1 MPEEAPAAALSE
13 RLVQVT
19 LDLLAADGL
28 PALTLRRIAREAG
41 VSHGAPLR
49 HFRSFADLKSEVAA
63 HGFRL
68 LSEAI
73 DKSVASL
80 SPQADAAERLA
91 RAGRAY
97 VDCAVGSP
105 ELFALMFRS
114 GELDPENAAYARD
127 SRAAFD
133 QLLRH
138 VREVQETGWLPDR
151 DTGVLA
157 GSIWAAVHGLATLW
171 SEGAYGGAI
180 PHASLEDAID
190 ALGITLPAPH
200 SQGGKT

>member
-1 MPEEAPAAALSE
+1 MPEQAPAAALSE

-28 PALTLRRIAREAG
+28 PALTLRRIARETG

-49 HFRSFADLKSEVAA
+49 HFRSFTDLKSEVAA

-91 RAGRAY
+91 QAGRAY
-97 VDCAVGSP
+97 VDSAVTSP
-105 ELFALMFRS
+105 HLFALMFRS

-138 VREVQETGWLPDR
+138 VRAVQETGWLPDR
-151 DTGVLA
+151 DTGLLA

-171 SEGAYGGAI
+171 SAGAYTGAI
-180 PHASLEDAID
+180 PHASLEDAIG

>member
-1 MPEEAPAAALSE
+1 MLEETPAAALSE

-91 RAGRAY
+91 QAGRAY
-97 VDCAVGSP
+97 VDCAVASP

-114 GELDPENAAYARD
+114 GELDRDNAAYARD

-133 QLLRH
+133 KLLHH
-138 VREVQETGWLPDR
+138 VRAVQETGWLPDR
-151 DTGVLA
+151 DTGLLA

-171 SEGAYGGAI
+171 SEGAYSGAI
-180 PHASLEDAID
+180 PHASLEDAIG
-190 ALGITLPAPH
+190 ALGITLPAPRPE
-200 SQGGKT
+200 GETT